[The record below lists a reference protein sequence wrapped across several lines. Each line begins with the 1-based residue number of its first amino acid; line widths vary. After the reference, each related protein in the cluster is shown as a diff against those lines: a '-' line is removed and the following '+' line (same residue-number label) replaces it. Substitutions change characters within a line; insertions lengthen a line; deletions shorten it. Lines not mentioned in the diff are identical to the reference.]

1 MPLQVGIRYDFGE
14 RYFSVGER
22 DLNSTMT
29 TPISSLDT
37 VRQHATRGLADVLGI
52 EIVELTR
59 ERVVATMPV
68 DGRTQQPFGL
78 LHGGASVALAE
89 TVASLAAIMN
99 IDIEQFRAVGLEIN
113 ANHIRAKT
121 EGIVK
126 GTATPI
132 HIGRST
138 HVWKIEIVDET
149 DRLVCVSRCTMAII
163 SA

>member
-1 MPLQVGIRYDFGE
+1 MGDLTCYESSMAIDSEPEIRK
-14 RYFSVGER
+14 
-22 DLNSTMT
+22 
-29 TPISSLDT
+29 
-37 VRQHATRGLADVLGI
+37 HATRGLADKLGI
-52 EIVELTR
+52 EIVELTPT
-59 ERVVATMPV
+59 RVVATMPV
-68 DGRTQQPFGL
+68 DDRTQQPFGL

-99 IDIEQFRAVGLEIN
+99 IDIQKFRAVGLEIN

-121 EGIVK
+121 EGTVK

-132 HIGRST
+132 HIGRTT
-138 HVWKIEIVDET
+138 HVWKIEIVDES